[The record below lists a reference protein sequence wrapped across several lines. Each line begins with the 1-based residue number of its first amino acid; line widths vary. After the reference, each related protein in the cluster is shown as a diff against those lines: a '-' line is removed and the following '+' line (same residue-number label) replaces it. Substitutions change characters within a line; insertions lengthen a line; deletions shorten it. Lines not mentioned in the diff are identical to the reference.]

1 MHTLLLYGIFK
12 VDMAKDKIK
21 HTITVDPDLIKEIKL
36 YAVKNDNTYGEI
48 VEKALEEFLE
58 KHRK

>member
-1 MHTLLLYGIFK
+1 
-12 VDMAKDKIK
+12 MAKDKIK